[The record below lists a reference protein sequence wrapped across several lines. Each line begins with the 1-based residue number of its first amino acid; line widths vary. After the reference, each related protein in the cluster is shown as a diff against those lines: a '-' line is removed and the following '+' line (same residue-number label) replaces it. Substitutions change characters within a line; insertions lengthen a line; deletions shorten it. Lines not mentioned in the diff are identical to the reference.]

1 MIRLKPIKPKADPFN
16 LRKIEAAVR
25 EGMEEAADETKSM
38 LERTTSSWQNQPTF
52 TIEQQSDGFT
62 VGTNDPIYGYVDEGT
77 KPHIITPKRARRLVF
92 NVGGRAKTA
101 PNVIGST
108 SGARGDT
115 RVFAKMVRHPGTKPR
130 NFTKI
135 VQRQI
140 QGQIPVI
147 IAAKL
152 GGAVGS
158 E

>member
-1 MIRLKPIKPKADPFN
+1 MVKLRAIKPKADPFN

-25 EGMEEAADETKSM
+25 EGMQEAADEAKAM

-52 TIEQQSDGFT
+52 TIAQQKDGFT
-62 VGTNDPIYGYVDEGT
+62 VGTDDPIYGYVDEGT
-77 KPHIITPKRARRLVF
+77 KPHIIRPKKARRLVF

-115 RVFAKMVRHPGTKPR
+115 RVFARQVQHPGTKPR
-130 NFTKI
+130 NFSKL

-147 IAAKL
+147 IAAKI